1 MTIRSDPL
9 RSKISWKGRSSGW
22 AAFDRKQR
30 EARGDLPKIE
40 ADPYPPMPHSSSSS
54 SITQSKKIIRTYDN
68 GDNMGYG
75 NPRAASLIPSIIV
88 LKDFSPQKSF
98 SSVLKPSTDSD
109 SSINNSKLRGQTTEE
124 TSNEV
129 VIENLKKQ
137 YGWADLSLI
146 GDVLVAVNYDK
157 DQACTLLESMEYQP
171 RKSEESKEESI
182 DPTGG
187 LCERMECVE
196 LGKPLALDSNSDLC
210 RTPAMRSVLSAPVEP
225 EWEEDDVYLTHRK
238 DAIRTVRVASQHS
251 RAASN
256 AYLRGDHHVAQQLS
270 SKANKEWLKAEQLN
284 AKAAEEIL
292 RIRNSENDMWKLD
305 LHGLHA
311 SEAVHALEI
320 HLKRIETQLM
330 KSKNSLSYDA
340 ITSLI
345 EGKEGPS
352 FAGNVDGLDG
362 VKGGDETSL
371 PVLPLPRPSQ
381 TLLQVITG
389 METTQLISCAVLLTC
404 NRVWTCG

>member
-1 MTIRSDPL
+1 M
-9 RSKISWKGRSSGW
+9 
-22 AAFDRKQR
+22 
-30 EARGDLPKIE
+30 
-40 ADPYPPMPHSSSSS
+40 
-54 SITQSKKIIRTYDN
+54 
-68 GDNMGYG
+68 
-75 NPRAASLIPSIIV
+75 
-88 LKDFSPQKSF
+88 
-98 SSVLKPSTDSD
+98 
-109 SSINNSKLRGQTTEE
+109 
-124 TSNEV
+124 
-129 VIENLKKQ
+129 
-137 YGWADLSLI
+137 
-146 GDVLVAVNYDK
+146 
-157 DQACTLLESMEYQP
+157 
-171 RKSEESKEESI
+171 
-182 DPTGG
+182 
-187 LCERMECVE
+187 
-196 LGKPLALDSNSDLC
+196 
-210 RTPAMRSVLSAPVEP
+210 
-225 EWEEDDVYLTHRK
+225 
-238 DAIRTVRVASQHS
+238 HS

-389 METTQLISCAVLLTC
+389 TGNHSHGGASLPAAVRSFLLSKGY
-404 NRVWTCG
+404 NFHEARPGVIALRPKFRLN